1 MVNPV
6 DVQTFV
12 VRAVDAAQNVNQV
25 QNAPYAAQHTGLL
38 ENIQRAEQERNMVQ
52 AQQAIQQKNVQNSL
66 EGSNRGFYAPAFR
79 RRAAP
84 RENKKHVR
92 DEKRGLILD
101 VRL

>member
-12 VRAVDAAQNVNQV
+12 VRAVDAAQNVNQI
-25 QNAPYAAQHTGLL
+25 QNAPYAAQHTGLF
-38 ENIQRAEQERNMVQ
+38 ENIQRAEHERNMVRPQ
-52 AQQAIQQKNVQNSL
+52 EAVQQKNVQNSL

-79 RRAAP
+79 SRGRVEKEKP
-84 RENKKHVR
+84 VIS